1 MEALLITFAVIMAL
15 VGVLGAVIPMLPGPP
30 LSFVGLLLMWF
41 YEGSGV
47 SPTMLWVSGIL
58 MVVITILDY
67 VAPIWLTNVGG
78 GSKQGT
84 YGATIGMF
92 LGLFFLP
99 WGIVVG
105 PFLGALI
112 GELMAHTATDKAL
125 KVALMSFL
133 SFMLTTGVKLIY
145 SVVLIVIII
154 KEVIGMFF

>member
-1 MEALLITFAVIMAL
+1 
-15 VGVLGAVIPMLPGPP
+15 
-30 LSFVGLLLMWF
+30 
-41 YEGSGV
+41 
-47 SPTMLWVSGIL
+47 
-58 MVVITILDY
+58 
-67 VAPIWLTNVGG
+67 
-78 GSKQGT
+78 
-84 YGATIGMF
+84 MF

-133 SFMLTTGVKLIY
+133 AFMLTTGVKLIY

>member
-15 VGVLGAVIPMLPGPP
+15 VGVLGAVVPMLPGPP

-41 YEGSGV
+41 CEGSGV

-133 SFMLTTGVKLIY
+133 AFMLTTGVKLIY